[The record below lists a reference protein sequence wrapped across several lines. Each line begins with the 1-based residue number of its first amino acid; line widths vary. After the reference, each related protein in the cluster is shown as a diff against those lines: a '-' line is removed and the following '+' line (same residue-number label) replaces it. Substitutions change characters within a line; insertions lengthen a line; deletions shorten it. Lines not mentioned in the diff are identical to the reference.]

1 MQCGIAYSYIM
12 RTKDSCNFRAEASR
26 PSISYA
32 EQESK
37 NLLDVAPLFI
47 ALLEREEWKSLR
59 ATCHEA
65 RAIADRSAT
74 CITVDHYQQ
83 RSTPTCAEELT
94 AFVRGMVSRG
104 ARPGKLIMHPWAF
117 GAEEEGVLAPATT

>member
-1 MQCGIAYSYIM
+1 MMPGGP
-12 RTKDSCNFRAEASR
+12 CNFSAEASQ
-26 PSISYA
+26 PSMPPA
-32 EQESK
+32 EQECK

-74 CITVDHYQQ
+74 CIIVDHYKQHA
-83 RSTPTCAEELT
+83 TPTCAEDLT
-94 AFVRGMVSRG
+94 AFVRGMLSRG
-104 ARPGKLIMHPWAF
+104 ARPDAFIMHPWAF
-117 GAEEEGVLAPATT
+117 RAEEDEGALAAATT